1 MRVGIL
7 TDAFP
12 PELGGIQIF
21 ADQFVTRLAQSE
33 SVDHVEVLAFTEGSD
48 EKRPDV
54 SIHRVGASQTP
65 MKILTGLTW
74 FRRQEVDVVHSLTL
88 YPSGLI
94 AALCNRLSD
103 DVSTYA
109 TVHGLDAMSVV
120 DHPILGSVHR
130 FIFQELDEVL
140 FNSDST
146 RNKTHSAYYMDF
158 PSRRIYPGAPAFNDD
173 GDNQSVNT
181 NHTEDSFVVLTV
193 ARLVERKGIDDL
205 VDAIADLNH
214 VELWVVGDG
223 PERSA
228 LERRVP
234 DDAEDRVTFFGEV
247 DQSSLAQLYRSADAF
262 CLPSVYLRSEGDIE
276 GLGLVFLEAQQFGL
290 PVIGTRSGGIPEAFD
305 DGETGFLVDE
315 RSPDQIRE
323 RIATLRD
330 DSELYRSF
338 SERAQTF
345 VQQEFSWESC
355 IQNHLDA
362 YDP

>member
-12 PELGGIQIF
+12 PEVGGIQIF
-21 ADQFVTRLAQSE
+21 ADQFVTQLAQSE
-33 SVDHVEVLAFTEGSD
+33 VVDHVEVLAFADGND
-48 EKRPDV
+48 ETRADV

-65 MKILTGLTW
+65 TKILTGLAW
-74 FRRQEVDVVHSLTL
+74 LRRREVDVVHSLTL

-94 AALCNRLSD
+94 AALYNRLSD
-103 DVSTYA
+103 DVSAYA
-109 TVHGLDAMSVV
+109 TVYGLDAISVA
-120 DHPILGSVHR
+120 DHSILGSVHR
-130 FIFQELDEVL
+130 FIFEGLDEVL
-140 FNSDST
+140 FFSDST
-146 RNKTHSAYYMDF
+146 REKTHSAYDMDF
-158 PSRRIYPGAPAFNDD
+158 PSRRIYPGAPTFSDD
-173 GDNQSVNT
+173 GDVPSVNIDRT
-181 NHTEDSFVVLTV
+181 DDSFVVLTV

-205 VDAIADLNH
+205 VDAVADLDD

-234 DDAEDRVTFFGEV
+234 DDAEDRVTFFGEI
-247 DQSSLAQLYRSADAF
+247 DHSTLPQLYRSADVF

-305 DGETGFLVDE
+305 EGETGFLVDE
-315 RSPDQIRE
+315 RSPDQIRD

-330 DSELYRSF
+330 DPELYRSF
-338 SERAQTF
+338 SERAKTF
-345 VQQEFSWESC
+345 VQQDFSWESC